1 MKDININSIVEEYKK
16 ASLDCN
22 PVYAPSNYEI
32 IELIDC
38 YFANKYRDNEFDSSG
53 YKKAFFNIVVNPT
66 EIAAKMIDLDTK
78 DIRIV
83 AEDGQSYYPAWLFGK
98 ELKIWMKDKKNKDGQ
113 TFGQLLNQMVYNFPK
128 YGHLV
133 AKKAK
138 DTVHLVPIQN
148 ISCDD
153 PTAKDF
159 LSCDI
164 VVEEHEYTPTQLR
177 NQSNWKNI
185 EDVIAQFENEGV
197 IKVYEISTLDKDGDN
212 YFIEPAGCNSDDYV
226 LYQGRVDRKDLYKEI
241 KWESMPGRCLGRGQV
256 EKLFEAQIV
265 KNRNEHYLG
274 AGYRWSSR
282 KLWQTRDDN
291 VAKNLITEVEDGEVL
306 TVNSEITPIAMEERN
321 LSAIMAGDKKW
332 DELISALSFSY
343 EPLSGQSPK
352 ASTPLGTT
360 VLQTK
365 MAGQFYELKQEELGM
380 FIKDILFEWIIPEF
394 KSHTKKEHNLML
406 GEFDEDELTK
416 LKDLVLTNKTN
427 QTLIKQIQ
435 NKKRIPSAR
444 EMEMFRGIIRE
455 QISTQ
460 KSIEIPKDYYDNL
473 KYKIDIIITGEQ
485 IDIASKL
492 TTLQTIL
499 QVLGS
504 NPTIFKDPRTK
515 KVFYEILNLV
525 GISPT
530 NFQEEEQSLD
540 EMVSQNAAKVAG
552 SSPRIPTPTPQPS
565 SIVNQQTI

>member
-16 ASLDCN
+16 ESLDCN

-113 TFGQLLNQMVYNFPK
+113 TFGQLLNQMVYNSTK

-185 EDVIAQFENEGV
+185 EDVIAQLENEGV

-380 FIKDILFEWIIPEF
+380 FIKDILFE
-394 KSHTKKEHNLML
+394 
-406 GEFDEDELTK
+406 
-416 LKDLVLTNKTN
+416 
-427 QTLIKQIQ
+427 
-435 NKKRIPSAR
+435 
-444 EMEMFRGIIRE
+444 
-455 QISTQ
+455 
-460 KSIEIPKDYYDNL
+460 
-473 KYKIDIIITGEQ
+473 
-485 IDIASKL
+485 
-492 TTLQTIL
+492 
-499 QVLGS
+499 
-504 NPTIFKDPRTK
+504 
-515 KVFYEILNLV
+515 
-525 GISPT
+525 
-530 NFQEEEQSLD
+530 
-540 EMVSQNAAKVAG
+540 
-552 SSPRIPTPTPQPS
+552 
-565 SIVNQQTI
+565 